1 MAQKFEA
8 TTTHKGRKVNLELR
22 KAGNGP
28 AFDAARWVVGL
39 HLIAYGSIIPY
50 RVNESAYYNEY

>member
-1 MAQKFEA
+1 MATKM
-8 TTTHKGRKVNLELR
+8 HKSRKVNLELR

-28 AFDAARWVVGL
+28 AFAAAPRVVGL

-50 RVNESAYYNEY
+50 GVNQSPYEN